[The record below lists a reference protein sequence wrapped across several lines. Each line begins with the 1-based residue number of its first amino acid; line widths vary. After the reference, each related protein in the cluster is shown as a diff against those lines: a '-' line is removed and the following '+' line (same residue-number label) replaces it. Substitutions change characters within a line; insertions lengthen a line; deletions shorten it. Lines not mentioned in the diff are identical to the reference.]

1 MARAQGQGWLIMS
14 WLRRLDSYLARALSL
29 LIRGYQLTL
38 SPWLGRACRFTPSCS
53 QYGIDALTTHGTLAG
68 VWLTVRR
75 LLRCHPWCA
84 GGHDPVPDAKHPV
97 HSH

>member
-1 MARAQGQGWLIMS
+1 MS